1 MNVFSDF
8 VDITP
13 NTEPRKISTGDG
25 SSLESSLTEPITET
39 IKRDL
44 NTIYVKLAFFFIS
57 KESNA
62 DSIKTEI
69 RNYDLWGPFVFS
81 LLFAF
86 SVTFHQQE
94 SMEKVFSTV
103 ILYILFGTLILT
115 LNSRLLKTS
124 LSFFQGKLSRNQRG
138 GIFDVPDEFGRCLQ
152 YSLFLYALLPETVD
166 HRPRHV
172 LVGKVRIQG
181 RRLHRARR

>member
-1 MNVFSDF
+1 MNVFNDF

-13 NTEPRKISTGDG
+13 NTEPSKIS
-25 SSLESSLTEPITET
+25 SSDESTLQSSLTEPVVET

-44 NTIYVKLAFFFIS
+44 NTIYVKLAFFFMS
-57 KESNA
+57 KETNV
-62 DSIKTEI
+62 DSIKNEI

-124 LSFFQGKLSRNQRG
+124 LSFFQGKLM
-138 GIFDVPDEFGRCLQ
+138 
-152 YSLFLYALLPETVD
+152 
-166 HRPRHV
+166 RH
-172 LVGKVRIQG
+172 
-181 RRLHRARR
+181 

>member
-13 NTEPRKISTGDG
+13 STEPRKQATHDDSADQ
-25 SSLESSLTEPITET
+25 SSLSEPITET

-44 NTIYVKLAFFFIS
+44 NTIYIKVAFFFMS
-57 KESNA
+57 KDANA
-62 DSIKTEI
+62 ESIKTEI

-86 SVTFHQQE
+86 SVTFNQKE

-103 ILYILFGTLILT
+103 ILYILCGTFMLT
-115 LNSRLLKTS
+115 LNSRLLKTN
-124 LSFFQGKLSRNQRG
+124 LSFFQGKLTRSQCGRLL
-138 GIFDVPDEFGRCLQ
+138 DVSNELGCRLQ
-152 YSLFLYALLPETVD
+152 HAVFLHAVFLEAVD
-166 HRPRHV
+166 HRPCDL
-172 LVGKVRIQG
+172 LVDQVWVQG
-181 RRLHRARR
+181 C